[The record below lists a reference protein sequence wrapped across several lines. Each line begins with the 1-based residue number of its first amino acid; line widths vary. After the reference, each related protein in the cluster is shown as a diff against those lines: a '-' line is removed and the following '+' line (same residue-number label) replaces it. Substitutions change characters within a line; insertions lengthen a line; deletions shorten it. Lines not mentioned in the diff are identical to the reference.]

1 MIEGVVDCKTS
12 YGQADEEHQIRP
24 EGVGLAVLWLGL
36 LGVLQHRERALT
48 VLKYAKKTEP
58 KYGKPNSFGAYLML
72 LVGLAIAGLT
82 VYYALNHKEQI
93 TQLWYRATH
102 PDSVSVPVHPDQ

>member
-1 MIEGVVDCKTS
+1 MAARSGYAGRHFSAGELNVARARK
-12 YGQADEEHQIRP
+12 P
-24 EGVGLAVLWLGL
+24 EIPKYDA
-36 LGVLQHRERALT
+36 ERALT